1 MLTEVAVLP
10 NLFLARTVRLT
21 ARHAAS
27 GVPEMV
33 PVAGSS
39 ARPLRPT
46 PGANTAREQQRG
58 RAAHLLAV
66 RGGAGLRRRS
76 AYAGSAGRTE

>member
-10 NLFLARTVRLT
+10 NLFLARTVKLT

-58 RAAHLLAV
+58 RAAHLAV